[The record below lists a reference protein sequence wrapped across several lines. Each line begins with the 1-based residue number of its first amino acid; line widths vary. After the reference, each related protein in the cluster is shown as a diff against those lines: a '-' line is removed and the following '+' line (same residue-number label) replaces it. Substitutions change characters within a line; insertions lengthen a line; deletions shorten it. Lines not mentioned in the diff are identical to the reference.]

1 MARILIVED
10 EVLINKH
17 ITDELT
23 YIGHKCSSAFDGEE
37 ALNLINSNTFDLI
50 ILDVMLPKIS
60 GFELM
65 RYINIKKIPVIFVT
79 AKSDLND
86 RLNGLDLGADDYIVK
101 PFEMPEL
108 LARVRVVLRRTN
120 RSEQFFPIDD
130 LMIDFESQKVFKGDE
145 EIKLTAK
152 EFAVLDMFITNK
164 NCVLTREQILDNVW
178 AYNYEGET
186 AQVIDVY
193 VQHLRKKLGLKNR
206 IKAIYGVGYRF
217 EL

>member
-10 EVLINKH
+10 EILINKH
-17 ITDELT
+17 ITDELS
-23 YIGHKCSSAFDGEE
+23 YIGHKCASAHDGEE
-37 ALNLINSNTFDLI
+37 ALKLMTENTFDLI
-50 ILDVMLPKIS
+50 ILDVMLPKIT

-65 RYINIKKIPVIFVT
+65 EYIKKTPVIFVT
-79 AKSDLND
+79 AKSDLKD
-86 RLNGLDLGADDYIVK
+86 RLNGLNLGADDYIVK

-108 LARVRVVLRRTN
+108 LARVRVVLRRSG
-120 RSEQFFPIDD
+120 RDEHLFPLDD
-130 LMIDFESQKVFKGDE
+130 LLIDFDSQKVFCGEE

-152 EFAVLDMFITNK
+152 EFAILDMFITNK
-164 NCVLTREQILDNVW
+164 NCVLSREQILDVVW
-178 AYNYEGET
+178 AYNFEGET

-206 IKAIYGVGYRF
+206 IKAVYGVGYRF

>member
-10 EVLINKH
+10 EILINKH
-17 ITDELT
+17 VTDELT
-23 YIGHKCSSAFDGEE
+23 HIGHKCSSAFDGEE
-37 ALNLINSNTFDLI
+37 ALDLITANTFDLI

-65 RYINIKKIPVIFVT
+65 KYIKKIPVIFVT

-86 RLNGLDLGADDYIVK
+86 RLNGLNLGADDYIVK

-130 LMIDFESQKVFKGDE
+130 LMIDFESQKVFRGEE

-186 AQVIDVY
+186 SQVIDVY

>member
-37 ALNLINSNTFDLI
+37 ALDLINSNTFDLI

-65 RYINIKKIPVIFVT
+65 KYIKKIPVIFVT

-86 RLNGLDLGADDYIVK
+86 RLNGLNLGADDYIVK

-186 AQVIDVY
+186 SQVIDVY

>member
-17 ITDELT
+17 VTDELT
-23 YIGHKCSSAFDGEE
+23 YIGHKCLSAFDGKE
-37 ALNLINSNTFDLI
+37 ALELINSNTFDLI

-65 RYINIKKIPVIFVT
+65 KHIKKIPVIFVT

-86 RLNGLDLGADDYIVK
+86 RLNGLELGADDYIVK

-130 LMIDFESQKVFKGDE
+130 LMIDFESQKVFKDGE

-164 NCVLTREQILDNVW
+164 NCVLTREQILDSVW

-186 AQVIDVY
+186 TQVIDVY

-206 IKAIYGVGYRF
+206 LKAVYGVGYRF

>member
-17 ITDELT
+17 VTDELT

-37 ALNLINSNTFDLI
+37 ALALINSNAYDLI

-65 RYINIKKIPVIFVT
+65 KHIKKIPVIFVT

-86 RLNGLDLGADDYIVK
+86 RLNGLELGADDYIVK

-120 RSEQFFPIDD
+120 RSEQFFPLDD
-130 LMIDFESQKVFKGDE
+130 LMIDFESQKVFKDGE

-164 NCVLTREQILDNVW
+164 NCVLTREQILDSVW

-186 AQVIDVY
+186 TQVIDVY

-206 IKAIYGVGYRF
+206 LKAVYGVGYRF

>member
-65 RYINIKKIPVIFVT
+65 KYIKKIPVIFVT

-130 LMIDFESQKVFKGDE
+130 LMIDFESQKVFKDDE

-178 AYNYEGET
+178 SYNYEGET

>member
-17 ITDELT
+17 VTDELT

-37 ALNLINSNTFDLI
+37 ALDLINSNTFDLI

-65 RYINIKKIPVIFVT
+65 KYIKKIPVIFVT

-186 AQVIDVY
+186 SQVINVY

>member
-1 MARILIVED
+1 MARVLIVED

-65 RYINIKKIPVIFVT
+65 KHIKKTPVIFVT

-120 RSEQFFPIDD
+120 RSEQFFPLDD
-130 LMIDFESQKVFKGDE
+130 LMIDFESQKVFRGDE
-145 EIKLTAK
+145 EVKLTAK

-164 NCVLTREQILDNVW
+164 NCVLTREQILDSVW

>member
-17 ITDELT
+17 VTDELT

-37 ALNLINSNTFDLI
+37 ALALINSNAYDLI

-65 RYINIKKIPVIFVT
+65 KHIKKIPVIFVT

-86 RLNGLDLGADDYIVK
+86 RLNGLELGADDYIVK

-108 LARVRVVLRRTN
+108 LARVRALLRRTN

>member
-17 ITDELT
+17 VTDELT

-37 ALNLINSNTFDLI
+37 ALALINSNAYDLI

-65 RYINIKKIPVIFVT
+65 KHIKKVPVIFVT

-86 RLNGLDLGADDYIVK
+86 RLNGLELGADDYIVK

-108 LARVRVVLRRTN
+108 LARVRALLRRTN

-164 NCVLTREQILDNVW
+164 NCVLTREQILDSVW
-178 AYNYEGET
+178 SYNYEGET

-206 IKAIYGVGYRF
+206 LKAIYGVGYRF

>member
-1 MARILIVED
+1 MARVLIVED

-37 ALNLINSNTFDLI
+37 ALDLINSNTFDLI

-65 RYINIKKIPVIFVT
+65 KYIKKIPVIFVT

-86 RLNGLDLGADDYIVK
+86 RLNGLELGADDYIVK

-108 LARVRVVLRRTN
+108 LARVRVVPRRTN
-120 RSEQFFPIDD
+120 RSEQFFPLDD
-130 LMIDFESQKVFKGDE
+130 LMIDFESQKVFKDGE

-164 NCVLTREQILDNVW
+164 NCVLTREQILDSVW

-186 AQVIDVY
+186 TQVIDVY

>member
-1 MARILIVED
+1 MARVLIVED

-37 ALNLINSNTFDLI
+37 ALALINSNTFDLI

-65 RYINIKKIPVIFVT
+65 KHIKKIPVIFVT

-120 RSEQFFPIDD
+120 RSEQFFPLDD
-130 LMIDFESQKVFKGDE
+130 LMIDFESQKVFRGEE

-178 AYNYEGET
+178 SYNYEGET

>member
-1 MARILIVED
+1 MARVLIVED

-23 YIGHKCSSAFDGEE
+23 YIGHKCLSAFDGEE

-65 RYINIKKIPVIFVT
+65 KHIKKIPVIFVT

-86 RLNGLDLGADDYIVK
+86 RLNGLELGADDYIVK

-120 RSEQFFPIDD
+120 RSEQFFPLDD
-130 LMIDFESQKVFKGDE
+130 LMIDFESQKVFRGSE

-164 NCVLTREQILDNVW
+164 NCVLTREQILDSVW

-186 AQVIDVY
+186 TQVIDVY

>member
-17 ITDELT
+17 VTDELT

-37 ALNLINSNTFDLI
+37 ALELINSNTFDLI

-65 RYINIKKIPVIFVT
+65 KHIKKIPVIFVT

-130 LMIDFESQKVFKGDE
+130 LMIDFESQKVFRGDE

-164 NCVLTREQILDNVW
+164 NCVLTREQILDSVW
-178 AYNYEGET
+178 SYNYEGET

-206 IKAIYGVGYRF
+206 LKAIYGVGYRF

>member
-37 ALNLINSNTFDLI
+37 ALDLINSNTFDLI

-65 RYINIKKIPVIFVT
+65 KHIKKIPVIFVT

-178 AYNYEGET
+178 SYNYEGET

>member
-1 MARILIVED
+1 MARVLIVED

-60 GFELM
+60 GFEL
-65 RYINIKKIPVIFVT
+65 IKHIKKIPVIFVT

-164 NCVLTREQILDNVW
+164 NCVLTREQILDSVW

-186 AQVIDVY
+186 TQVIDVY

>member
-17 ITDELT
+17 VTDELT

-37 ALNLINSNTFDLI
+37 ALDFITNNTFDLI

-65 RYINIKKIPVIFVT
+65 KHIKKVPVIFVT

-86 RLNGLDLGADDYIVK
+86 RLNGLELGADDYIVK

-120 RSEQFFPIDD
+120 RSEQFFPLDD
-130 LMIDFESQKVFKGDE
+130 LMIDFESQKVFRGDE

-178 AYNYEGET
+178 AYNYEGDTEK
-186 AQVIDVY
+186 VVDVY

-206 IKAIYGVGYRF
+206 IKTIYSVGYRF

>member
-1 MARILIVED
+1 MARVLIVED

-37 ALNLINSNTFDLI
+37 ALDLINSSTFDLI

-65 RYINIKKIPVIFVT
+65 KHIKKIPVIFVT

-86 RLNGLDLGADDYIVK
+86 RLNGLELGADDYIVK

-120 RSEQFFPIDD
+120 RSEQFFPLDD
-130 LMIDFESQKVFKGDE
+130 LMIDFESQKVFRGDE

-164 NCVLTREQILDNVW
+164 NCVLTREQILDSVW

-186 AQVIDVY
+186 TQIIDVY

-206 IKAIYGVGYRF
+206 IKAVYGVGYRF

>member
-1 MARILIVED
+1 MARVLIVED

-37 ALNLINSNTFDLI
+37 ALDLINSNTFDLI

-65 RYINIKKIPVIFVT
+65 KYIKKIPVIFVT

-164 NCVLTREQILDNVW
+164 NCVLTREQILDSVW

-186 AQVIDVY
+186 TQVIDVY

-206 IKAIYGVGYRF
+206 LKAVYGVGYRF

>member
-17 ITDELT
+17 VTDELT

-37 ALNLINSNTFDLI
+37 ALELINSNTFDLI
-50 ILDVMLPKIS
+50 ILDVMLPKIN

-65 RYINIKKIPVIFVT
+65 KHIKKVPVIFVT

-86 RLNGLDLGADDYIVK
+86 RLNGLELGADDYIVK

-120 RSEQFFPIDD
+120 RSEQFFPLDD
-130 LMIDFESQKVFKGDE
+130 LMIDFESQKVFRGDE

-164 NCVLTREQILDNVW
+164 NCVLTREQILDSVW
-178 AYNYEGET
+178 AYNYEGDTEK
-186 AQVIDVY
+186 VVDVY
-193 VQHLRKKLGLKNR
+193 VQHLRKKLGLKHR
-206 IKAIYGVGYRF
+206 IKTIYSVGYRF

>member
-10 EVLINKH
+10 EVSINKH
-17 ITDELT
+17 VTDELT

-37 ALNLINSNTFDLI
+37 ALDFITNNTFDLI

-65 RYINIKKIPVIFVT
+65 KHIKKVPVIFVT

-86 RLNGLDLGADDYIVK
+86 RLNGLELGADDYIVK

-120 RSEQFFPIDD
+120 RSEQFFPLDD
-130 LMIDFESQKVFKGDE
+130 LMIDFESQKVFRGDE

-178 AYNYEGET
+178 AYNYEGDTEK
-186 AQVIDVY
+186 VVDVY

-206 IKAIYGVGYRF
+206 IKTIYSVGYRF

>member
-17 ITDELT
+17 VTDELT

-37 ALNLINSNTFDLI
+37 ALELINSNTFDLI

-65 RYINIKKIPVIFVT
+65 KHIKKVPVIFVT

-86 RLNGLDLGADDYIVK
+86 RLNGLELGADDYIVK

-108 LARVRVVLRRTN
+108 LARVRALLRRTN

-152 EFAVLDMFITNK
+152 EFAVLDMIITNK
-164 NCVLTREQILDNVW
+164 NCVLTREQILDSVW
-178 AYNYEGET
+178 SYNYEGET

-206 IKAIYGVGYRF
+206 LKAIYGVGYRF